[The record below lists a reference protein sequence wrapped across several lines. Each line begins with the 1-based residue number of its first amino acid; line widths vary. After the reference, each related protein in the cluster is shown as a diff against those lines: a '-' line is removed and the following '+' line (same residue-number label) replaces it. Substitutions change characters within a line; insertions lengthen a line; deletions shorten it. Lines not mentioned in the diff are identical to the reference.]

1 MTNEELRLDLDNKFD
16 QEGYFKEKLFIKDS
30 VYKRRTFS
38 DLFKYYKWEKV
49 SEQQLMTV
57 LKDMQIR
64 AFRCPDIGQI
74 VFHKSRYVRKLSF
87 EMNGSLSV
95 RNPVTNSKYTYEY
108 LLKLYDQK

>member
-16 QEGYFKEKLFIKDS
+16 QEGYFKEKLFIKDN

-38 DLFKYYKWEKV
+38 DLFKHNKQEKV

-57 LKDMQIR
+57 LKDMQMR

-74 VFHKSRYVRKLSF
+74 VFHKSHYVRKLSF
-87 EMNGSLSV
+87 EMNGQLSV
-95 RNPVTNSKYTYEY
+95 RNPVINTKYTYEY